1 MTLVEPAPLR
11 SDELTLWG
19 QIHRPAGEQRLPGLL
34 ICHGL
39 PAGPPDP
46 ADRGYAELA
55 DRLAEAGFATL
66 IFNFRGAG
74 ASEGDFE
81 IAGWLRDARRALDY
95 LAQRPFVDPAR
106 IGLIG
111 FSAGALIG
119 CQLAAED
126 SRIAAFASC
135 AGPTEIRRLADPAG
149 AAAFVDQARAIGI
162 IRRADFPAS
171 IEEWAAQFRTIR
183 SIDVI
188 DRIAPRPVLLLH
200 GARDDV
206 VPVADAQA
214 LYDRAGDPRE
224 LIILP
229 EAGHRLRVEPGA
241 LEVVIDWLKQAM

>member
-11 SDELTLWG
+11 SDGLTLWG
-19 QIHRPAGEQRLPGLL
+19 QIHRPAGEQTVPGLL

-55 DRLAEAGFATL
+55 DRLAEVGFATL
-66 IFNFRGAG
+66 IFNLRGAG

-95 LAQRPFVDPAR
+95 LAQRPFGDPAR

-119 CQLAAED
+119 CQLASED
-126 SRIAAFASC
+126 PRIAAFASC
-135 AGPTEIRRLADPAG
+135 AGPTEIRRLADPSG

-183 SIDVI
+183 PIDVI

-224 LIILP
+224 IVILP
-229 EAGHRLRVEPGA
+229 EAGHRLRVEPSA
-241 LEVVIDWLKQAM
+241 VEVVIDWLKRVM